1 MLRVLHAFF
10 ALALLA
16 LPATALAIDDEP
28 IAVPAAPAPDR
39 PVGSPEQR
47 YNEGLALSKQR
58 EWRRAEEAYRD
69 ALRGAPT
76 LAPAWNG
83 LGYTLRQQGKYEESI
98 RAYYEALRLRPGYPE
113 ALEYLGEAYVQMG
126 RLDDARKLLEQLRAQ
141 GAKEADDLARAIAE
155 AQSRAG
161 ATR

>member
-113 ALEYLGEAYVQMG
+113 ALEYLGEAYVKLG
-126 RLDDARKLLEQLRAQ
+126 RVDDARRVLDRLRPLDA
-141 GAKEADDLARAIAE
+141 GRARELAEVIATGS
-155 AQSRAG
+155 AR
-161 ATR
+161 

>member
-1 MLRVLHAFF
+1 M
-10 ALALLA
+10 
-16 LPATALAIDDEP
+16 
-28 IAVPAAPAPDR
+28 
-39 PVGSPEQR
+39 
-47 YNEGLALSKQR
+47 
-58 EWRRAEEAYRD
+58 
-69 ALRGAPT
+69 RGAPT